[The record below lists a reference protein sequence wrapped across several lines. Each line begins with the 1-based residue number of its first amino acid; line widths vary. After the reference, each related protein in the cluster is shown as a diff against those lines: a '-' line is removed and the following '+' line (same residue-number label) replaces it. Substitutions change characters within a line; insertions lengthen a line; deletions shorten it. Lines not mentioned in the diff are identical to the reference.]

1 MAHINKQ
8 IVELKH
14 QMERTKLLQLEKQSL
29 KNQLENKLQ
38 EIAEI
43 RSIVDATEEGKHNYR
58 LTIAN
63 LLTKF
68 RKKKSDDEKTIR
80 NVLDLKQ
87 KEKDLSVLQTEY
99 DRVVEELKSQSSF
112 DKQYFKLMQ
121 EKKSTTNSHDNEVL
135 EQLEIVIEKCRLENK
150 RIQDAQHLG
159 EKALA
164 LIHEVFDGCFSSTQK
179 SFFESALTKG
189 SKQFERLNA
198 MQELIAQLKRTLDLF
213 ESAYERCPK
222 LNESVLEIDFVPV
235 ADQIVD
241 NFLMDYFFEDEV
253 LDLKKQILK
262 IKKQIVVALHD
273 LDIQLRMN
281 QNKIIEMLDC
291 INAVG
296 ERNE

>member
-38 EIAEI
+38 EIAEM

-99 DRVVEELKSQSSF
+99 DRVVEELKAQSSF

>member
-29 KNQLENKLQ
+29 KNQLENKL
-38 EIAEI
+38 AEI
-43 RSIVDATEEGKHNYR
+43 EKMRSRVNASEESKHNYR
-58 LTIAN
+58 LSIASLVSN
-63 LLTKF
+63 F
-68 RKKKSDDEKTIR
+68 RKKKEDQAIKEI
-80 NVLDLKQ
+80 LDLKQ
-87 KEKDLSVLQTEY
+87 KENDLSVLQAEY
-99 DRVVEELKSQSSF
+99 DRVVEELKAQGSF

-121 EKKSTTNSHDNEVL
+121 EKKLQATHQDNEVL
-135 EQLEIVIEKCRLENK
+135 EQLEMVIEKCRLENK
-150 RIQDAQHLG
+150 RINDAQHLG

-179 SFFESALTKG
+179 HLFESSLTKG

-198 MQELIAQLKRTLDLF
+198 MQELIAQLKRTLDQF
-213 ESAYERCPK
+213 EAAYDRCPK
-222 LNESVLEIDFVPV
+222 LNESVLEIDFVPI

-253 LDLKKQILK
+253 ITLKKQIMK
-262 IKKQIVVALHD
+262 IKKQIVDALHD

>member
-38 EIAEI
+38 EIAEM

-63 LLTKF
+63 LVAKF
-68 RKKKSDDEKTIR
+68 RKKKSNDEKAIR
-80 NVLDLKQ
+80 DILDLKQ
-87 KEKDLSVLQTEY
+87 KEKDLSVLQNEY
-99 DRVVEELKSQSSF
+99 DRVVEELKAQSNF

-121 EKKSTTNSHDNEVL
+121 EKKLTTSNHDNEVL

-150 RIQDAQHLG
+150 RINDAQHLG

-179 SFFESALTKG
+179 SFFESSLTKG

-198 MQELIAQLKRTLDLF
+198 MQELIAQLKRTLDKF

-222 LNESVLEIDFVPV
+222 LNESVLDIDFVPV

-253 LDLKKQILK
+253 LDLKKQIMK
-262 IKKQIVVALHD
+262 IKKQIVIVNHD
-273 LDIQLRMN
+273 LDILLRMN

>member
-38 EIAEI
+38 EIEEM

-63 LLTKF
+63 LLAKF
-68 RKKKSDDEKTIR
+68 RKKKSEDEKTVRDI
-80 NVLDLKQ
+80 LDLKQ
-87 KEKDLSVLQTEY
+87 KEKDLSVLQNEY
-99 DRVVEELKSQSSF
+99 DHVVEELKAQSNF

-121 EKKSTTNSHDNEVL
+121 EKKLAASNHDNDVL

-150 RIQDAQHLG
+150 RINDAQHLG

-179 SFFESALTKG
+179 KFFESSLTKG

-198 MQELIAQLKRTLDLF
+198 MQELIAQLKRTLDQF